1 MVDSAQQG
9 AALVQAMRYPQDE
22 GNGGVRGMAGA
33 RASRWGRYPNYAKE
47 ANDRVCLLVQAE
59 TRTALQNLDAIAA
72 TPGVDG
78 VFIGPADLSA
88 SMGHVGDPNHPEVQA
103 AIEDAIARILKA
115 GKAPGILTSD
125 ERRRRATTWRWAPCS
140 WRWAGHRH
148 PGAPDQ
154 CTGCQ
159 VQKWRDCCAGA
170 QGAAC
175 TDPRPPHTHRMTRPA
190 KPGRFR
196 SATIYEG
203 TLRSH
208 RSFLH
213 ALGKDDRTSPSHIG
227 VFHTGGE
234 MSPCNLNLREQAQHA
249 KTGIYAAGGTPHE
262 CPVVSISDGLTMAHS
277 GMRFSLISR
286 ELIADSVE
294 ASVRGHQWD
303 GIFGIGACDKNLPGL
318 MMGMVR
324 CNVPSVFVHGGSAL
338 PGQMPGADGRDLN
351 VVDTYET
358 IGKVLAGDA
367 TLDELDAISQACLPT
382 AGACAGQFTANTM
395 GMVSEALGL
404 APIGSSMVPAVFSE
418 RAPLMRRA
426 GKQLMKAVMGDA
438 PLPRDIVTR
447 QALENACAVVSA
459 TGGSTKPRCTSGYR
473 ARGRH
478 QFHLDDV
485 AEVFART
492 PLIADLR
499 PGGKYLARDMYYVGG
514 AAVVLHELLNS
525 GHLHGDTLTWTGRTL
540 AEELDGANAPDGEV
554 VRRFENAI
562 SQDGGLAVS
571 GNCALRRAVED
582 GRPEDAGAPRSGAR
596 VRVRRGRA
604 GRRAGHALPA
614 G

>member
-1 MVDSAQQG
+1 M
-9 AALVQAMRYPQDE
+9 
-22 GNGGVRGMAGA
+22 
-33 RASRWGRYPNYAKE
+33 
-47 ANDRVCLLVQAE
+47 
-59 TRTALQNLDAIAA
+59 TA
-72 TPGVDG
+72 P
-78 VFIGPADLSA
+78 
-88 SMGHVGDPNHPEVQA
+88 
-103 AIEDAIARILKA
+103 K
-115 GKAPGILTSD
+115 K
-125 ERRRRATTWRWAPCS
+125 
-140 WRWAGHRH
+140 
-148 PGAPDQ
+148 
-154 CTGCQ
+154 
-159 VQKWRDCCAGA
+159 
-170 QGAAC
+170 
-175 TDPRPPHTHRMTRPA
+175 
-190 KPGRFR
+190 FR

-203 TLRSH
+203 TIRATT

-213 ALGKDDRTSPSHIG
+213 ALGQDDEDIARPHIG

-249 KTGIYAAGGTPHE
+249 KTGIYAGGGTPHE
-262 CPVVSISDGLTMAHS
+262 CPVVSVSDGLTMAHS

-338 PGQMPGADGRDLN
+338 PGQMPGPDGRDLN

-367 TLDELDAISQACLPT
+367 THEELDAMSHACLPT

-395 GMVSEALGL
+395 GMVSEVLGL

-426 GKQLMKAVMGDA
+426 ARQLMKAVMGDS

-459 TGGSTKPRCTSGYR
+459 TGGSTNAALHIPAIAHEAGIR
-473 ARGRH
+473 
-478 QFHLDDV
+478 FHLDDV

-499 PGGKYLARDMYYVGG
+499 PGGKYLARDMYYIGG
-514 AAVVLHELLNS
+514 AGVVMRELLAQ
-525 GHLHGDTLTWTGRTL
+525 GFLHGDALTFTGRSL
-540 AEELDGANAPDGEV
+540 AEELAGANAPDGRV
-554 VRRFENAI
+554 VRPVADALSR
-562 SQDGGLAVS
+562 DGGLAVLKGNLCPDGALLKTAGLKTLVHRGPARVFESEEEAQAAVQNQRYQRGDVIVIRNEGPKGSPGMREMLGITALLYGQGMGDQVALLTDGRFS
-571 GNCALRRAVED
+571 GATRGLCIGYAGPEAADGGPIAALRDGDIVSIDARAGSRSITVELS
-582 GRPEDAGAPRSGAR
+582 GEEIARRLAARGVSPGVQHRGLLEKYALTVRPSHQGAVTHSGAVTWLR
-596 VRVRRGRA
+596 DES
-604 GRRAGHALPA
+604 
-614 G
+614 

>member
-1 MVDSAQQG
+1 MSHD
-9 AALVQAMRYPQDE
+9 
-22 GNGGVRGMAGA
+22 
-33 RASRWGRYPNYAKE
+33 
-47 ANDRVCLLVQAE
+47 
-59 TRTALQNLDAIAA
+59 
-72 TPGVDG
+72 TP
-78 VFIGPADLSA
+78 
-88 SMGHVGDPNHPEVQA
+88 
-103 AIEDAIARILKA
+103 
-115 GKAPGILTSD
+115 
-125 ERRRRATTWRWAPCS
+125 
-140 WRWAGHRH
+140 
-148 PGAPDQ
+148 
-154 CTGCQ
+154 
-159 VQKWRDCCAGA
+159 
-170 QGAAC
+170 
-175 TDPRPPHTHRMTRPA
+175 PR
-190 KPGRFR
+190 KFR
-196 SATIYEG
+196 SATLVEG
-203 TLRSH
+203 TIRATT

-213 ALGKDDRTSPSHIG
+213 ALGQDEDDIARPHIG

-338 PGQMPGADGRDLN
+338 PGQAPGVDGRDLN

-367 TLDELDAISQACLPT
+367 TQDELDAISRACLPT

-426 GKQLMKAVMGDA
+426 GKQLMKAVMASIEGGG

-447 QALENACAVVSA
+447 KALENACAVVSA
-459 TGGSTKPRCTSGYR
+459 TGGSTNAALHIPAIAHEAGIK
-473 ARGRH
+473 
-478 QFHLDDV
+478 FHLDDV

-514 AAVVLHELLNS
+514 AAVVLHELLKS
-525 GHLHGDTLTWTGRTL
+525 GHLHGDALTWTGRTL
-540 AEELDGANAPDGEV
+540 AEELAGANAPDGQV
-554 VRRFENAI
+554 VHRFEDAI
-562 SQDGGLAVS
+562 SKDGGLAVLK
-571 GNCALRRAVED
+571 GNLCPDGALLKTAGLKTLVHRGPARVFESEEEAQAAVQALRYQPGDVIVIRNEGPKGSPGMREMLGITALLYGQGMGDKVALLTD
-582 GRPEDAGAPRSGAR
+582 GRFSGATR
-596 VRVRRGRA
+596 GLCIGYAGTEAADKGPIAALRDGDMIAIDARPQARSISVELDAAELAQRLTAVQVNTGIARGGLLEKYALTVRPSHQGAVTHSGAVVWLRDES
-604 GRRAGHALPA
+604 
-614 G
+614 